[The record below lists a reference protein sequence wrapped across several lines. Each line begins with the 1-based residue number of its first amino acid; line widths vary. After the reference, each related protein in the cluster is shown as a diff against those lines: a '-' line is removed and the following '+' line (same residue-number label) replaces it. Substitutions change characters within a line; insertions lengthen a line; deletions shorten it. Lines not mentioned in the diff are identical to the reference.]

1 MVFLSHLE
9 LGFNILTLLEGL
21 PRGVILPQSCLDL
34 TKKHQE
40 DDDDDDDSY
49 LTAEEDEEEEDL
61 SRGSLIK
68 VNVATQTDPLPSST
82 CCVS

>member
-34 TKKHQE
+34 TKHQE

-49 LTAEEDEEEEDL
+49 LTAEEEEDR